1 MSEATTNRQRITTD
15 STTQTAKQ
23 LADQLLNVSATNLNA
38 LGNLHLPDV
47 RFAGNIWR
55 QYMHFSPD
63 SYRTACI
70 TMQQQPMIFAINPQP
85 RSLIQ
90 FF

>member
-1 MSEATTNRQRITTD
+1 MSEAPTSRQRITTD

-47 RFAGNIWR
+47 RLASNICR
-55 QYMHFSPD
+55 QYIYAFL
-63 SYRTACI
+63 
-70 TMQQQPMIFAINPQP
+70 P
-85 RSLIQ
+85 RLIPNRLYHQ
-90 FF
+90 CGNNR